1 MNGMNEPKEVKEP
14 KNTQPL
20 DPTDDNLYKNL
31 SLTDFIR
38 SFVPQ
43 EQELRK
49 EIQKINETKE
59 LPYLD
64 ASMPALQEELKQ
76 SSQLRSRN
84 EKRRLEL
91 EKKKAKKKKDKLV
104 KKVEVLMNNP
114 NALKKAI
121 DENPKIKD
129 IALKIRDRRG

>member
-1 MNGMNEPKEVKEP
+1 MSQPNP
-14 KNTQPL
+14 QPL

-43 EQELRK
+43 EQELRN
-49 EIQKINETKE
+49 EIQKINESKE

-64 ASMPALQEELKQ
+64 ASLPQEPVAT
-76 SSQLRSRN
+76 SRN
-84 EKRRLEL
+84 EKRKLKLEKMKA
-91 EKKKAKKKKDKLV
+91 EKKKAKLVDKV
-104 KKVEVLMNNP
+104 KVLMNNP
-114 NALKKAI
+114 TALKKAI

-129 IALKIRDRRG
+129 IALKIRDR